1 MISGLIT
8 PLLLLFGVTQT
19 FIPVVIYM
27 QVPAGA
33 PEISSKKRL
42 LGETLASGDF
52 KHPEK
57 ESDSQLF
64 RARLKEI
71 VEELPE
77 DERTVV
83 SLR

>member
-1 MISGLIT
+1 
-8 PLLLLFGVTQT
+8 
-19 FIPVVIYM
+19 M
-27 QVPAGA
+27 QVPVGA
-33 PEISSKKRL
+33 SEISSKKRV
-42 LGETLASGDF
+42 LGETLTSGDF

-77 DERTVV
+77 DERTIV